1 MEKEKVEVKF
11 DKTIFEAPVTDELL
25 LKYLRVYRSRQR
37 QGTSSVKTRAEVSGG
52 GIKPW
57 KQKGTGRARAG
68 SRRAPHWVHGGIA
81 HGPKPKDWSL
91 KLPAQMKKVALKSAL
106 SLKNQEKQLHLISG
120 FNSKSSKLKNY
131 ISELAKLNLPGK
143 TLLVVSNDEKEPVR
157 FLRNVA
163 NLKVTNTQTLN
174 VYDILNAKNVVFTK
188 DSLIKLK
195 ERV

>member
-1 MEKEKVEVKF
+1 MLQV
-11 DKTIFEAPVTDELL
+11 IHP
-25 LKYLRVYRSRQR
+25 
-37 QGTSSVKTRAEVSGG
+37 GTVSLCPG
-52 GIKPW
+52 
-57 KQKGTGRARAG
+57 
-68 SRRAPHWVHGGIA
+68 
-81 HGPKPKDWSL
+81 L

-131 ISELAKLNLPGK
+131 LSELAKLNLPGK
-143 TLLVVSNDEKEPVR
+143 TLLVVSNGEKEPVR